1 MNQSEGYLMAGIW
14 NINGIYN
21 VNTKKI
27 TSKISFEVGQ
37 VFLARITDLSE
48 DQKQI
53 LLKMLDGWQFSA
65 NLEKPLDY
73 IPKGLVKFQ
82 VVGFEDGMLKIS
94 MLPEKSDK
102 GDTDDLIEETAKK
115 INMSIDKDDYE
126 LLKSMIKHNMP
137 LTKDN
142 ISEVKTIIDFKNKI
156 ASDESEQDDFINNY
170 LDSRGIQKTST
181 EGKKIE
187 QFLKSFF
194 EELKDTSAEDIFTM
208 MENNIDITEDNI
220 ESYNKIFKGEQ
231 TIYKEIQGN
240 TANIDNKSQVPEADV
255 NDKNDENGKSSVNG
269 QNDKLNEQNSKLNKS
284 GEKNYKEVEYKNIE
298 SKDTEPKSIEPKSIE
313 SKDTEPKNSTADL
326 KAKDLHK
333 ITADEV
339 KNEISVK
346 TEEMKNT
353 IKDAIKNAIKDITD
367 DKSNLKS
374 GIYDKVMSSIKSN
387 INDFKVFNTVS
398 NQYYYMDVPLKM
410 NGNEYG
416 CKLLI
421 KDERKKEKRID
432 SKNVKVAA
440 SVKTV
445 NIGTVDAYLK
455 INNNNMS
462 VNIRCEEKFE
472 ILLEAGIKKLHNELS
487 TLGYSIFI
495 DVGKKQNEVS
505 LAGCTD
511 FFNDSKL
518 NVINTFA

>member
-102 GDTDDLIEETAKK
+102 GDTDDLIEEAAKK

-181 EGKKIE
+181 ERK
-187 QFLKSFF
+187 
-194 EELKDTSAEDIFTM
+194 
-208 MENNIDITEDNI
+208 EN
-220 ESYNKIFKGEQ
+220 
-231 TIYKEIQGN
+231 
-240 TANIDNKSQVPEADV
+240 
-255 NDKNDENGKSSVNG
+255 
-269 QNDKLNEQNSKLNKS
+269 
-284 GEKNYKEVEYKNIE
+284 
-298 SKDTEPKSIEPKSIE
+298 
-313 SKDTEPKNSTADL
+313 
-326 KAKDLHK
+326 
-333 ITADEV
+333 
-339 KNEISVK
+339 
-346 TEEMKNT
+346 
-353 IKDAIKNAIKDITD
+353 
-367 DKSNLKS
+367 
-374 GIYDKVMSSIKSN
+374 
-387 INDFKVFNTVS
+387 
-398 NQYYYMDVPLKM
+398 
-410 NGNEYG
+410 
-416 CKLLI
+416 
-421 KDERKKEKRID
+421 
-432 SKNVKVAA
+432 
-440 SVKTV
+440 
-445 NIGTVDAYLK
+445 
-455 INNNNMS
+455 
-462 VNIRCEEKFE
+462 
-472 ILLEAGIKKLHNELS
+472 
-487 TLGYSIFI
+487 
-495 DVGKKQNEVS
+495 
-505 LAGCTD
+505 
-511 FFNDSKL
+511 
-518 NVINTFA
+518 